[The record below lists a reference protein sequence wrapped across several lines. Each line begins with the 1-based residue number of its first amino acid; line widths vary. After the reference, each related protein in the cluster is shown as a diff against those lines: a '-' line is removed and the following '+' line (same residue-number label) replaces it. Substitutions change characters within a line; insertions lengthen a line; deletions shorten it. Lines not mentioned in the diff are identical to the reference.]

1 MKFKITLEQQET
13 GGVLP
18 INYQYP
24 LSAAIYKILNQA
36 DQEYAKFLHS
46 TGYGKGYKFFAFSDL
61 KGKFKI
67 KQDRM
72 HLRFPI
78 VSFHINFHLP
88 KASKNFIKGIFQSR
102 KIDVFDKHSG
112 VYFEVK
118 NIEALSESFPEKKAK
133 DIVETV
139 FKPHSALVCGV
150 KNEKGNYNFL
160 YPENSDFTESL
171 LYNWQQKIKAN
182 YDEKTAENALLNA
195 EVEFYDKGKPRSR
208 LVTIKAGTP
217 AETKIKG
224 FLNFKIQVQ
233 AEKRFVQLLQNCG
246 AGLYNAQ
253 GMGYVQ
259 SIKTKQND

>member
-1 MKFKITLEQQET
+1 MKFKVTLEQQ
-13 GGVLP
+13 GAQGILP

-46 TGYGKGYKFFAFSDL
+46 SGYGKGYKFFTFSDL

-67 KQDRM
+67 KNDRM

-102 KIDVFDKHSG
+102 KIEVFDKLSG
-112 VYFEVK
+112 VSFEVK
-118 NIEALSESFPEKKAK
+118 NIEALPEKFPDKK
-133 DIVETV
+133 DMYIIDEVL
-139 FKPHSALVCGV
+139 KPYSPIVCGV
-150 KNEKGNYNFL
+150 KNDRGNYDFL
-160 YPENSDFTESL
+160 HPENDLFLDSL
-171 LYNWQQKIKAN
+171 LYNWQQKIQAN
-182 YDEKTAENALLNA
+182 YDIMTAESALLNA

-208 LVTIKAGTP
+208 LVTIKSGTP

-224 FLNFKIQVQ
+224 FLNFKIRVQ